1 MLRVSRLESS
11 RQRQRQRPHRLFRSG
26 TLCQEREFTP
36 TPFSSN
42 RAPDGDCLCWQ
53 SSPLTTLT
61 TSGDIEGAASFL
73 FMDTDYYLFHR
84 VLRRIA
90 SWGAYSF
97 FTEVRVIGGENVP
110 ANGPIIVYV
119 YLLDP

>member
-1 MLRVSRLESS
+1 LRVSRSFVPS
-11 RQRQRQRPHRLFRSG
+11 RRDKGPTGCSGPVSCAKKGNLLLRPSAATVPLLVIVSAG
-26 TLCQEREFTP
+26 SP
-36 TPFSSN
+36 P
-42 RAPDGDCLCWQ
+42 
-53 SSPLTTLT
+53 PLTTLT